1 MSCTFCYNHPTLM
14 QGLNLIVC
22 CEGADALLE
31 EGLLCLAEEGGADA
45 HALLGGAHG
54 VEGEDGDAVVHE
66 GAGELK
72 ACHAWIA
79 DGEVE
84 AVGKGRTHVVVID
97 EVEAVLQEHL
107 FHEFGAATVFTDV
120 VEEAVGAVAGC
131 LHEG

>member
-1 MSCTFCYNHPTLM
+1 M

-66 GAGELK
+66 GTGELK

-84 AVGKGRTHVVVID
+84 AVGKGRAHVVVID
-97 EVEAVLQEHL
+97 EVEAVLQEHF
-107 FHEFGAATVFTDV
+107 FHEFGAASVFPDI